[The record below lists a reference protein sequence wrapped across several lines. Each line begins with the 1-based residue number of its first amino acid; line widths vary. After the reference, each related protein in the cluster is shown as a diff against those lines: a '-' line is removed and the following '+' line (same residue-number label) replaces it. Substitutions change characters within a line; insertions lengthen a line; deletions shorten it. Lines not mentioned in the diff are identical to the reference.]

1 MTKREA
7 KRITIKVWTHLAE
20 HPEIA
25 RKEDLPINLYD
36 EINSF
41 IADCPLC
48 ELFYRK
54 DCEGCPL
61 YNVSKSTYCAGVGE
75 VYGRWVNAK
84 EEKTREESAS
94 AIVAK
99 VRAWKV

>member
-7 KRITIKVWTHLAE
+7 KRITIKVWTYLAE

-25 RKEDLPINLYD
+25 CKEALPIKLYE

-48 ELFYRK
+48 EIFYRK
-54 DCEGCPL
+54 DCAGCPL
-61 YNVSKSTYCAGVGE
+61 YNVSNGTYCAGEGE
-75 VYGRWVNAK
+75 AYGRWLKSK
-84 EEKTREESAS
+84 EEKTREESARE
-94 AIVAK
+94 IVAK